1 MQEGA
6 ELIRSINQELQLQ
19 LAESL
24 SLEELKK
31 RMSREVNELINNDF
45 EKLVFLLYRIDVDE
59 NKMRYLL
66 QQSEGENAAALIA
79 DLIIERQLQKIQ
91 SRKGS
96 KTDKDIPED
105 EKW

>member
-1 MQEGA
+1 MNESS
-6 ELIRSINQELQLQ
+6 ELILAINNELQLR
-19 LAESL
+19 LAGSL
-24 SLEELKK
+24 SMDELKK
-31 RMSREVNELINNDF
+31 KMIIEVNELINHDF

-59 NKMRYLL
+59 NKMRHLL
-66 QQSEGENAAALIA
+66 QEGQGENAAALIT

-96 KTDKDIPED
+96 RTDTDIPEN